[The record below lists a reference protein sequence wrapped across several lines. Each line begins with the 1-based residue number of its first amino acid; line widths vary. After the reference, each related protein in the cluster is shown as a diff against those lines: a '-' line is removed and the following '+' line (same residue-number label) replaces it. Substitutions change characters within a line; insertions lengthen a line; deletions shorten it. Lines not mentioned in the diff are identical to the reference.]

1 MCHEMPQYPARMSNT
16 NTQQSAAPELLTT
29 AEAAALLR
37 VHPQTLASMRVEG
50 RGPKY
55 IGGGD
60 LRRVL
65 YRRVEIERWLSAN
78 ERTSTSE

>member
-1 MCHEMPQYPARMSNT
+1 MSNT
-16 NTQQSAAPELLTT
+16 KTIENDAAPELLTS

-37 VHPQTLASMRVEG
+37 IHPQTLATMRVEG

-55 IGGGD
+55 CGGGD

-65 YRRVEIERWLSAN
+65 YRRSEIERWLSAN
-78 ERTSTSE
+78 ERTSTSQ